1 MYSAQFTLRPK
12 RQIRDA
18 LNWDRGCWMRVGG
31 IDGADVFVALG
42 TPAVMSIGGWNLAVV
57 SGWAVDRVGFT
68 AVLDG

>member
-1 MYSAQFTLRPK
+1 M
-12 RQIRDA
+12 
-18 LNWDRGCWMRVGG
+18 GG